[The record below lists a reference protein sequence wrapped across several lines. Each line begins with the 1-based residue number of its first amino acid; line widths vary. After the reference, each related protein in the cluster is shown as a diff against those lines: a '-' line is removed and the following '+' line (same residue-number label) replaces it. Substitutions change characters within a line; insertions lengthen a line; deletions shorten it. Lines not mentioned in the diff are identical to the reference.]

1 MSTAAASSR
10 PVSRPRDGRLDLGC
24 ERGRAGPAAE
34 AGAHL
39 GPPQPALLADGLG
52 LVEVA
57 RGELHG
63 LDAHAV
69 ELLGVILERQ
79 RQQLEHVG
87 GFLVSAISWRAI
99 FLVNLPVALA
109 AIALTARFVPE
120 SRAPRPRRIDPVG
133 QILVITALASLT
145 YAIIEGGRV
154 GFGTVQVVLV
164 LALALGCFAGLVLYE
179 LRRREPLLEV
189 RFFTS
194 APFAGASAIAVC
206 LSAALGGFL
215 FMNTL
220 YLQDVRGLSP
230 IHAGLYMLPT
240 AAMMI
245 VFAPLSGRLVGRVGA
260 RPSMLTGGLAVLAGG
275 LMLTGLAP
283 RTPVPFLLSAYAVF
297 GFGFALVSPPIAN
310 TAVSGMPPAQ
320 AGVAAA
326 VASTSRQVGI
336 ALGVAVLGA
345 VVGGGLGGGDG
356 FAYATR
362 PGWWI
367 VAALGLAVAAL
378 GYLTTTRWARDTAHR
393 TAERLEALD
402 PRDRAAALPDT
413 RSAPGPASGR
423 AEADVPLNRGRE
435 PGPRSGPRS
444 RERSRRRSASG
455 GDGDHDGA
463 GDDERGAQDPQRRQ
477 RLREHDRGEEH
488 GHGRIRRGDRDHL
501 AGLATPEREIER
513 DEATDGG
520 PGRGDRPPC
529 ARGESHGALSRRQQD
544 DRDEG
549 VAHCRPQHEVLP
561 LQVSQ
566 GQPAGDAERARDQHV
581 EQAP

>member
-1 MSTAAASSR
+1 MVSTPTDMPDRRRRLLILVICSMSLLIVGVDVTIVNVALPAIQGSYHASLSGLQWTIDGYTLVLGSLLMLAGSTADRLGRRRVFQSGLALFSLGSLLCALAPSLELLVAFRVVQAIGGAMLSPVAMSIVRNVFDDPRERAQAIGVFAAMFGISM
-10 PVSRPRDGRLDLGC
+10 
-24 ERGRAGPAAE
+24 A
-34 AGAHL
+34 L
-39 GPPQPALLADGLG
+39 GPVL
-52 LVEVA
+52 
-57 RGELHG
+57 
-63 LDAHAV
+63 
-69 ELLGVILERQ
+69 
-79 RQQLEHVG
+79 G

-245 VFAPLSGRLVGRVGA
+245 VFAPLSGRLVGRFGA

-283 RTPVPFLLSAYAVF
+283 RTPVPFLLERLCRVRFRLRAGQPADRQHGGV
-297 GFGFALVSPPIAN
+297 GDAAGAGRRGRGGRLDQPP
-310 TAVSGMPPAQ
+310 
-320 AGVAAA
+320 
-326 VASTSRQVGI
+326 
-336 ALGVAVLGA
+336 
-345 VVGGGLGGGDG
+345 GGD
-356 FAYATR
+356 
-362 PGWWI
+362 
-367 VAALGLAVAAL
+367 
-378 GYLTTTRWARDTAHR
+378 
-393 TAERLEALD
+393 
-402 PRDRAAALPDT
+402 RAG
-413 RSAPGPASGR
+413 RGR
-423 AEADVPLNRGRE
+423 ARRRRGR
-435 PGPRSGPRS
+435 
-444 RERSRRRSASG
+444 RSRRRATGSRTPHGPAGGSWPRSAS
-455 GDGDHDGA
+455 
-463 GDDERGAQDPQRRQ
+463 PWQRS
-477 RLREHDRGEEH
+477 
-488 GHGRIRRGDRDHL
+488 
-501 AGLATPEREIER
+501 AT
-513 DEATDGG
+513 
-520 PGRGDRPPC
+520 
-529 ARGESHGALSRRQQD
+529 
-544 DRDEG
+544 
-549 VAHCRPQHEVLP
+549 
-561 LQVSQ
+561 
-566 GQPAGDAERARDQHV
+566 
-581 EQAP
+581 